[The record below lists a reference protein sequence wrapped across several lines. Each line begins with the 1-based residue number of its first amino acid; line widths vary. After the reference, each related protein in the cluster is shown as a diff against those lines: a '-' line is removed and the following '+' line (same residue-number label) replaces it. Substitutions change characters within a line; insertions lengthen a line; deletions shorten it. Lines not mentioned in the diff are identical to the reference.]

1 MKQCDDLRPLNRDCA
16 KIRATTCKRARS
28 GGLELARRSLGE
40 GGSAAGAVWRSP
52 LLQVILQPR
61 KIFIRAGRVYH
72 EQILLLVDA
81 IHNQVVNDPA
91 AFVEQKRV
99 LTNAD

>member
-1 MKQCDDLRPLNRDCA
+1 MKQCDDLRALNRHCA

-61 KIFIRAGRVYH
+61 NIFIRAGCVYD
-72 EQILLLVDA
+72 EQILFLVNS

-91 AFVEQKRV
+91 AVVQQKRV
-99 LTNAD
+99 LTDA